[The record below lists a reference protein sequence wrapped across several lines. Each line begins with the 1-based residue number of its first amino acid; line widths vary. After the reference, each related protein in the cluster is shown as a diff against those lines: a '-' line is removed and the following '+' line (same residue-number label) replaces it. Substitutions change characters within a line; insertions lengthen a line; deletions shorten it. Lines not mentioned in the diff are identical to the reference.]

1 MKKSPKRPKR
11 GGRSRPAGEVPTVRP
26 CAGIP
31 PARAAQAEKPE
42 RESESLPSPSSS
54 LPRTNPLK
62 KSGPYPV
69 PPSAVHPSNH
79 SVRVSCCSHAR
90 CAFDWSKRLTFVPS
104 SAVCCL
110 PAGPYL
116 APRSH
121 PPSLN
126 LNVFVC
132 LINCHSPLGH
142 LPLSPGRHPTSF
154 GPLLATLIP
163 LPPPP
168 SQTKPSPTP
177 AMPATKGETILHHY
191 PDIVSS

>member
-1 MKKSPKRPKR
+1 M
-11 GGRSRPAGEVPTVRP
+11 
-26 CAGIP
+26 
-31 PARAAQAEKPE
+31 
-42 RESESLPSPSSS
+42 PSPSSS

-90 CAFDWSKRLTFVPS
+90 CAFGWSKRLTFVPS

-126 LNVFVC
+126 LNVFNC
-132 LINCHSPLGH
+132 PINCHSPLGH
-142 LPLSPGRHPTSF
+142 LPLSPGRHPTPF

-191 PDIVSS
+191 PDIVSSWGAQALGSERAGVAEVERASGERGQVNAGRVGAHQALGRRD